1 MMLALKK
8 CYYYFSFFK
17 CKNRKLRNKRIEEK
31 IMTFKINIKAEKRK
45 VFPEIISS
53 FVSCHSP
60 LLTPHQPRW
69 PLAFSFPAPAN
80 LFPDSC
86 VISD

>member
-17 CKNRKLRNKRIEEK
+17 CKNSKLRNKRIEEK

-45 VFPEIISS
+45 AFPEIISS
-53 FVSCHSP
+53 FSHATLPCSLHTSHVGLWPFHF
-60 LLTPHQPRW
+60 LLLPT
-69 PLAFSFPAPAN
+69 SF
-80 LFPDSC
+80 LIH
-86 VISD
+86 V